1 MFRPQV
7 FRIGKCKSRLGAE
20 TPDVA
25 HTLQTL
31 VRHPFGHQQIQ
42 LRFGQRYLDIGLVY
56 LHFVIP
62 KRIFLDPFVAYGV
75 QDKVFQAAQQIHGSV
90 ILAVMC
96 RLHEGIETVDILVR
110 NHIERQILFTV
121 LLTDVLF
128 HIAQQTVV
136 FVGCKLRDTHSDLFL
151 TLVAIFG
158 ELREEHAGIADLTAQ
173 ALFNGK
179 TVRLFVLF
187 DQQIVCCEDIGAER
201 ADDFVDLQRYGIAGQ
216 RPFGLL
222 IQFFRLDLALGIYF
236 CRNAAGSDADVNGGF
251 PFFVQFGFLTEEN
264 NAESRSVGHGCK
276 NLIS

>member
-1 MFRPQV
+1 
-7 FRIGKCKSRLGAE
+7 
-20 TPDVA
+20 
-25 HTLQTL
+25 
-31 VRHPFGHQQIQ
+31 
-42 LRFGQRYLDIGLVY
+42 
-56 LHFVIP
+56 
-62 KRIFLDPFVAYGV
+62 
-75 QDKVFQAAQQIHGSV
+75 
-90 ILAVMC
+90 MC

-136 FVGCKLRDTHSDLFL
+136 FVGCKLRDTHSDLLL

-222 IQFFRLDLALGIYF
+222 IPFFRLDLALGIYF